1 MKKNHSIGRALLLG
15 PHTLWCILFIIV
27 PMIFVVYYTFTTV
40 DGGFTLDNVKF
51 IADPENGYVRSFGQ
65 SILFA
70 GAATVICLLIGYPVA
85 LYISSLPERRRQLLL
100 MLVMVPMWVSFIIRT
115 YTLLN
120 IFEDNGIINAAIK
133 SLGMDEVKFVGT
145 PGLVIFGMVY
155 DFLPYMIVPI
165 CNVLS
170 GIDRRYAEA
179 ASDLGCN
186 PWKVFSKVY
195 LPLSL
200 SGVVSGITMVFVP
213 AISTFYI
220 AATLSGGT
228 ITLIGDK
235 IEMAF
240 LSNADAMSYRIG
252 AALSFVLM
260 LMILAS
266 MFFVNKF
273 GDAESEGPMI

>member
-1 MKKNHSIGRALLLG
+1 
-15 PHTLWCILFIIV
+15 
-27 PMIFVVYYTFTTV
+27 
-40 DGGFTLDNVKF
+40 
-51 IADPENGYVRSFGQ
+51 
-65 SILFA
+65 
-70 GAATVICLLIGYPVA
+70 
-85 LYISSLPERRRQLLL
+85 

-133 SLGMDEVKFVGT
+133 SFGMDEVKFVGT

-186 PWKVFSKVY
+186 PWKVFTKVY

-266 MFFVNKF
+266 MFVVNKF
-273 GDAESEGPMI
+273 GDTESEGPMI

>member
-1 MKKNHSIGRALLLG
+1 MKTKRRFGRAFLLA
-15 PHTLWCILFIIV
+15 PHSLWCVLFIIV
-27 PMIFVVYYTFTTV
+27 PMFFVVYYTFTTV
-40 DGGFTLDNVKF
+40 DGNFTLENIKT
-51 IADPENGYVRSFGQ
+51 IADPENGYLKSFGQ
-65 SILFA
+65 SIVFA
-70 GAATVICLLIGYPVA
+70 LEATFICLVIGYPIA
-85 LYISSLPERRRQLLL
+85 LYISCLPPRRRQLLL
-100 MLVMVPMWVSFIIRT
+100 MLIMVPMWVSFIIRT
-115 YTLLN
+115 YTILN
-120 IFEDNGIINAAIK
+120 IFEDNGIVNSIIK
-133 SLGMDEVKFVGT
+133 ALGGNEVKFTGT
-145 PGLVIFGMVY
+145 PALVVFGMVY

-186 PWKVFSKVY
+186 SLRVFTKVL

-220 AATLSGGT
+220 AAALSGGT

-240 LSNADAMSYRIG
+240 LSNADAYSYRIG

-260 LMILAS
+260 IMILIS
-266 MFFVNKF
+266 MFVVGKF
-273 GDAESEGPMI
+273 GDSKSGGTTI

>member
-1 MKKNHSIGRALLLG
+1 MNKKHSLGRVLLLG
-15 PHTLWCILFIIV
+15 PHTLWCMLFIIV
-27 PMIFVVYYTFTTV
+27 PMLFVIYYTFTTV
-40 DGGFTLDNVKF
+40 EGGLTLDNIKF
-51 IADPENGYVRSFGQ
+51 IANPENGYLRSFGQ

-70 GAATVICLLIGYPVA
+70 SIATIICLLIGYPLA
-85 LYISSLPERRRQLLL
+85 LYISSLPARRRQLLL

-115 YTLLN
+115 YTILN
-120 IFEDNGIINAAIK
+120 IFEDNGIINDIIK
-133 SLGMDEVKFVGT
+133 FFGGDEVKFTGT

-170 GIDRRYAEA
+170 GIDRHFAEA

-186 PWKVFSKVY
+186 SFKVFSKVY
-195 LPLSL
+195 FPLSL

-220 AATLSGGT
+220 AAALSGGT

-240 LSNADAMSYRIG
+240 LSNADAQSYRIG
-252 AALSFVLM
+252 AALSFILM

-266 MFFVNKF
+266 MFIVNKF
-273 GDAESEGPMI
+273 GDTESGGTAI